1 MSFDLNIGNYKMTE
15 LEDIFELPK
24 NYNKQLVLT
33 KEGNA
38 RKKIQSDS
46 KINETVKKNTIQF
59 LIKAK
64 DILIANCSNEVPSNG
79 TNTLFNGALFNGT
92 NTSFGGSTSF
102 NGTSFGGSTSFN
114 GTSFGGSTSL
124 DRAFQNYFHDT
135 SANASSSAVVKKNIS
150 TLSGENGS
158 FIIEKPKDTYV
169 NSNQKPILPGEM
181 NPLLNTT
188 TIKKYLNVDT
198 RFRENYYG
206 TLSSN
211 FGLNLPVSMNNTVS
225 LRLSAVEL
233 PKTFYAVSR
242 IFGSDHFSISR
253 SNVVKHI
260 SVPDG
265 NYDPIALCTYLTNYM
280 DSLGWPFTDIQ
291 FLIDIRDNNG
301 SGRII
306 VSLKENPSS
315 IAPFA
320 LSFQQ
325 DVMGADDKT
334 TPLPLKLGWKMGFR
348 NGMYENNVSYV
359 SEGIPDLSGPKY
371 LYLAVDDFNNNV
383 NNGFYSAFSE
393 SVMNNNILA
402 RISMSGA
409 SFDDVQESSSVSVYT
424 RQYFG
429 PVNINKLQIQLLDE
443 YGRTI
448 NLNNMDYSFCLEFQI
463 IYDL

>member
-1 MSFDLNIGNYKMTE
+1 MSFDLNIANYKMTE

-33 KEGNA
+33 KVSGA
-38 RKKIQSDS
+38 RKKIQNDV
-46 KINETVKKNTIQF
+46 KINESVKNNTIQF

-64 DILIANCSNEVPSNG
+64 DILIANCGNRD
-79 TNTLFNGALFNGT
+79 NTIFDG
-92 NTSFGGSTSF
+92 
-102 NGTSFGGSTSFN
+102 
-114 GTSFGGSTSL
+114 
-124 DRAFQNYFHDT
+124 AFQSYFHDAHGD
-135 SANASSSAVVKKNIS
+135 SAKKNVS
-150 TLSGENGS
+150 ALSGENGS
-158 FIIEKPKDTYV
+158 FIIEKAKDTYV

-225 LRLSAVEL
+225 LKLSAVEL

-242 IFGSDHFSISR
+242 VFGSDHFSISR
-253 SNVVKHI
+253 SGVAKHV

-265 NYDPIALCTYLTNYM
+265 NYDPAALCTYLTNYM
-280 DSLGWPFTDIQ
+280 GASGWPFTDIQ
-291 FLIDIRDNNG
+291 FLIDIYDNNG
-301 SGRII
+301 SGRIV

-315 IAPFA
+315 ADPFA

-325 DVMGADDKT
+325 DANGGDDKS

-348 NGMYENNVSYV
+348 NGMYEHNVSYV
-359 SEGIPDLSGPKY
+359 SEGLPDLCGPKY
-371 LYLAVDDFNNNV
+371 LYLAIDDFNNNV

-409 SFDDVQESSSVSVYT
+409 AFDDVRESASVNVFA

>member
-1 MSFDLNIGNYKMTE
+1 MSFDLNINNYKIAE

-33 KEGNA
+33 KESGA
-38 RKKIQSDS
+38 RKKIQSDI

-64 DILIANCSNEVPSNG
+64 DILIANCSS
-79 TNTLFNGALFNGT
+79 FNGGTLGGGT
-92 NTSFGGSTSF
+92 NTS
-102 NGTSFGGSTSFN
+102 
-114 GTSFGGSTSL
+114 L
-124 DRAFQNYFHDT
+124 DSAFQNYFHAT
-135 SANASSSAVVKKNIS
+135 SGSVVKKNIS
-150 TLSGENGS
+150 ALSGENGS

-225 LRLSAVEL
+225 LKLSAVEL

-253 SNVVKHI
+253 SNVVKQV

-301 SGRII
+301 SGRIV

-315 IAPFA
+315 VAPFA

-325 DVMGADDKT
+325 DIMGADDKT

-348 NGMYENNVSYV
+348 NGMYEHNISYV
-359 SEGIPDLSGPKY
+359 TEGIPDLSGPKY

-409 SFDDVQESSSVSVYT
+409 AFDDVRESTSVSVFA

>member
-1 MSFDLNIGNYKMTE
+1 MSFDLNIANYKMAE

-33 KEGNA
+33 KESNA
-38 RKKIQSDS
+38 RKKIQNDV
-46 KINETVKKNTIQF
+46 KINESVKNNTIQF

-64 DILIANCSNEVPSNG
+64 DILIANCSRSNNVP
-79 TNTLFNGALFNGT
+79 T
-92 NTSFGGSTSF
+92 GGVF
-102 NGTSFGGSTSFN
+102 DG
-114 GTSFGGSTSL
+114 
-124 DRAFQNYFHDT
+124 AFQGYFHDT
-135 SANASSSAVVKKNIS
+135 TVNNAKKNVS
-150 TLSGENGS
+150 ALSGENGS
-158 FIIEKPKDTYV
+158 FIIEKTKDTYV

-225 LRLSAVEL
+225 LKLSAVEL

-242 IFGSDHFSISR
+242 VFGSEHFSVSR
-253 SNVVKHI
+253 CGMTKHV

-265 NYDPIALCTYLTNYM
+265 NYDPVALCTYLTNYM
-280 DSLGWPFTDIQ
+280 GASGWPFTDIQ

-301 SGRII
+301 SGRVV

-315 IAPFA
+315 ADPFA

-325 DVMGADDKT
+325 DVNGGDDKS

-359 SEGIPDLSGPKY
+359 SEGLPDLCGPKY
-371 LYLAVDDFNNNV
+371 LYLAIDDFNNNV

-409 SFDDVQESSSVSVYT
+409 AFDDVRESTSVNVFA

>member
-1 MSFDLNIGNYKMTE
+1 MSFDLNISNYKMAE

-33 KEGNA
+33 KESSA
-38 RKKIQSDS
+38 RKKIQSDV

-64 DILIANCSNEVPSNG
+64 DILIANCSNGGG
-79 TNTLFNGALFNGT
+79 TL
-92 NTSFGGSTSF
+92 GGGI
-102 NGTSFGGSTSFN
+102 GTSF
-114 GTSFGGSTSL
+114 

-135 SANASSSAVVKKNIS
+135 SASASTSVVKKNIS

-306 VSLKENPSS
+306 VSLKETPSS
-315 IAPFA
+315 VAPFA

-325 DVMGADDKT
+325 DIMGADDKT

-409 SFDDVQESSSVSVYT
+409 TFDDIQESTSVSVYT

-429 PVNINKLQIQLLDE
+429 PVNINKLQVQLLDE

>member
-1 MSFDLNIGNYKMTE
+1 MSFDLNIANYKMAE

-33 KEGNA
+33 KESNA
-38 RKKIQSDS
+38 RKKIQSDV
-46 KINETVKKNTIQF
+46 KINESVKNNTIQF

-64 DILIANCSNEVPSNG
+64 DILIANCGNSNNG
-79 TNTLFNGALFNGT
+79 PTNKVFDG
-92 NTSFGGSTSF
+92 
-102 NGTSFGGSTSFN
+102 
-114 GTSFGGSTSL
+114 
-124 DRAFQNYFHDT
+124 AFQGYFHDT
-135 SANASSSAVVKKNIS
+135 RPNDYKKNVS
-150 TLSGENGS
+150 ALSGENGS
-158 FIIEKPKDTYV
+158 FVIEKTKDTYV

-211 FGLNLPVSMNNTVS
+211 FGLNIPVSMNNTVS
-225 LRLSAVEL
+225 LKLTAVEL

-242 IFGSDHFSISR
+242 VFGSDHFSISR
-253 SNVVKHI
+253 CGVTKHV

-265 NYDPIALCTYLTNYM
+265 NYDPVALCTYLTNYM
-280 DSLGWPFTDIQ
+280 NALGWPFTDIQ
-291 FLIDIRDNNG
+291 ILIDIRDNNG
-301 SGRII
+301 SGRIVI
-306 VSLKENPSS
+306 SLKENPSS
-315 IAPFA
+315 SDPFA

-325 DVMGADDKT
+325 DAAGGDDKS

-359 SEGIPDLSGPKY
+359 SEGIPDLCGPKY
-371 LYLAVDDFNNNV
+371 LYLAIDDFNNNV

-409 SFDDVQESSSVSVYT
+409 AFDDVRESTSVNVFT

>member
-1 MSFDLNIGNYKMTE
+1 MSFDLNIANYKTTE
-15 LEDIFELPK
+15 LEEIFELPK
-24 NYNKQLVLT
+24 NYNKQLVLI
-33 KEGNA
+33 KESSA
-38 RKKIQSDS
+38 RKKIQNDA
-46 KINETVKKNTIQF
+46 KINESVKNNTIQF
-59 LIKAK
+59 LIKAR
-64 DILIANCSNEVPSNG
+64 DILIENCGKNG
-79 TNTLFNGALFNGT
+79 NSGLFDG
-92 NTSFGGSTSF
+92 
-102 NGTSFGGSTSFN
+102 
-114 GTSFGGSTSL
+114 
-124 DRAFQNYFHDT
+124 AFQGYFHDARGDNANKNV
-135 SANASSSAVVKKNIS
+135 SA
-150 TLSGENGS
+150 LSGENGS
-158 FIIEKPKDTYV
+158 FIIEKTKDTYV

-211 FGLNLPVSMNNTVS
+211 FGLNIPVSMNNTVS
-225 LRLSAVEL
+225 LKLTAVEL

-242 IFGSDHFSISR
+242 VFGSDHFSVSR
-253 SNVVKHI
+253 CGVMNHI

-265 NYDPIALCTYLTNYM
+265 NYDPVALCAYLNNFM
-280 DSLGWPFTDIQ
+280 DASGWPFTDIR
-291 FLIDIRDNNG
+291 FLIDITDNNG
-301 SGRII
+301 SGRIV

-315 IAPFA
+315 ADPFA

-325 DVMGADDKT
+325 DAAGGDDKS

-359 SEGIPDLSGPKY
+359 SEGLPDLCGPKY
-371 LYLAVDDFNNNV
+371 LYLAIDDFNNNV

-409 SFDDVQESSSVSVYT
+409 AFDDVRESTSVSVFA

>member
-24 NYNKQLVLT
+24 NYNEQLVLT

-64 DILIANCSNEVPSNG
+64 DILIANCSKG
-79 TNTLFNGALFNGT
+79 TSSFNSSSFNSS
-92 NTSFGGSTSF
+92 SFNSTSF
-102 NGTSFGGSTSFN
+102 DKT
-114 GTSFGGSTSL
+114 
-124 DRAFQNYFHDT
+124 FQNYFHDT
-135 SANASSSAVVKKNIS
+135 STSASVVKKNIS
-150 TLSGENGS
+150 ALSGENGS

-253 SNVVKHI
+253 CDVIKHI

-315 IAPFA
+315 VTPFA

-325 DVMGADDKT
+325 DVMGTDDKT

-409 SFDDVQESSSVSVYT
+409 SFDDVRESSSVSVYT

>member
-1 MSFDLNIGNYKMTE
+1 MSFDLNITNYKMTE
-15 LEDIFELPK
+15 LEEIFELPK

-33 KEGNA
+33 KESNA
-38 RKKIQSDS
+38 RKKIQSDV

-64 DILIANCSNEVPSNG
+64 DILIANCAN
-79 TNTLFNGALFNGT
+79 
-92 NTSFGGSTSF
+92 
-102 NGTSFGGSTSFN
+102 NGTSFGG
-114 GTSFGGSTSL
+114 TSFGGTSF

-135 SANASSSAVVKKNIS
+135 SSGATNASSKKNVS

-198 RFRENYYG
+198 RFRENYYS

-225 LRLSAVEL
+225 LKLSAVEL

-242 IFGSDHFSISR
+242 VFGSDHFTISR
-253 SNVVKHI
+253 CNVVKNV

-265 NYDPIALCTYLTNYM
+265 NYDPVALCAYLTSYM
-280 DSLGWPFTDIQ
+280 GSLGWPFTDIQ
-291 FLIDIRDNNG
+291 FLIDISGNNG
-301 SGRII
+301 SGRIV

-315 IAPFA
+315 VAPFT

-325 DVMGADDKT
+325 DITGADDKT

-348 NGMYENNVSYV
+348 NGMYEHNVSYV
-359 SEGIPDLSGPKY
+359 SEGIPDLCGPKY

-409 SFDDVQESSSVSVYT
+409 AFDDVQESSSVSVYT

-443 YGRTI
+443 YGRVI

>member
-1 MSFDLNIGNYKMTE
+1 MSFDLNIGNYKMAE

-64 DILIANCSNEVPSNG
+64 DILIANCSS
-79 TNTLFNGALFNGT
+79 FNGT
-92 NTSFGGSTSF
+92 NTSLNGTSF
-102 NGTSFGGSTSFN
+102 NGTS
-114 GTSFGGSTSL
+114 L
-124 DRAFQNYFHDT
+124 DSAFQNYFHAT
-135 SANASSSAVVKKNIS
+135 SASGSGAVKKNIS
-150 TLSGENGS
+150 ALSGENGS

-211 FGLNLPVSMNNTVS
+211 FGLNLPASMNNTVS
-225 LRLSAVEL
+225 LKLSAVEL

-253 SNVVKHI
+253 CNVVKHI

-265 NYDPIALCTYLTNYM
+265 NYDPVALCTYLTNYM

-301 SGRII
+301 SGRIV

-315 IAPFA
+315 VAPFA

-325 DVMGADDKT
+325 DIMGADDKT

-359 SEGIPDLSGPKY
+359 SEGIPDLCGPKY

-409 SFDDVQESSSVSVYT
+409 AFDDVRESTSVSVFA